1 MVSYIYSAIALLNV
15 SCYMCLHV
23 LKPALL
29 QNNAAPAVFT
39 SLAAATAACSMPCP
53 SPGRL
58 PRLWQSQQQP
68 PQMAQTGI
76 EGLKDMHWNCKLHWV
91 HIFKY
96 ISGCILYIYIY
107 IYMRAPSLLLSHA
120 FVSMKWKFQLSL
132 AFCICLPFPVSCFHF
147 LRGMSCEEKKMLKI
161 NICKGNNTIILKERK

>member
-1 MVSYIYSAIALLNV
+1 MCVVIQLLLALGTTGWLSGLKAIKQKNKARIYIVFCNFEVVSYIYSAIALLNV

-58 PRLWQSQQQP
+58 PRL
-68 PQMAQTGI
+68 
-76 EGLKDMHWNCKLHWV
+76 
-91 HIFKY
+91 
-96 ISGCILYIYIY
+96 
-107 IYMRAPSLLLSHA
+107 
-120 FVSMKWKFQLSL
+120 
-132 AFCICLPFPVSCFHF
+132 
-147 LRGMSCEEKKMLKI
+147 
-161 NICKGNNTIILKERK
+161 